1 MNSPDIPNNLTLTIA
16 DSLTKQGLSSL
27 LSLLSALSM
36 TFLAF
41 FAVVF
46 LLIYIRRKHLQ
57 SLFSKITARTAFQW
71 DDLLARHGCLT
82 WGANIGFAI
91 IFILLSR
98 ILFDGLSLHGMQ
110 IGSVVTIGCYI
121 YFIITVMF
129 FIDSVLNGFLEYYSE
144 LPVSHDIGIKGFIQA
159 LKLIILLIGLIFIMS
174 TLLGKS
180 PVLLLSGLGALT
192 AVLLLIFKDAILGF
206 VAGIQI
212 SVNNMVKVGDWVEMP
227 THMADGD
234 VIDISLTTVKIQ
246 NWDKTITSIPTY
258 DLISKPFKNWRGMQN
273 SGGRRIKRSIMI
285 DMNTIR
291 FADDTMIQ
299 DFKRISLIRPYVESK
314 IAEIDTFNQ
323 ENQID
328 DRPRNGR
335 SITNIGTF
343 RAYCEAYLR
352 AHPKIHDKMTF
363 LIRQLAP
370 TAKGLPIEIYVF
382 SNDIVWAN
390 YEGIQSDIF
399 DHLLAILPVFELSV
413 FQEPSGRDFA
423 SLINHNKP

>member
-1 MNSPDIPNNLTLTIA
+1 MDNTDITNNLTRTIA
-16 DSLTKQGLSSL
+16 DTLNTQGLSPT
-27 LSLLSALSM
+27 LSLLSALFL
-36 TFLAF
+36 TFLMF

-46 LLIYIRRKHLQ
+46 VLVYIRRKHLQ
-57 SLFSKITARTAFQW
+57 SLFGKITARTAFQW

-98 ILFDGLSLHGMQ
+98 ILFGGLLLHGMQ
-110 IGSVVTIGCYI
+110 IGNIVTTGCYI
-121 YFIITVMF
+121 YFIVTVMF
-129 FIDSVLNGFLEYYSE
+129 FIDSVLNGFLEYYSG

-159 LKLIILLIGLIFIMS
+159 IKLIILLVGLIFIMS
-174 TLLGKS
+174 ILLGKS
-180 PVLLLSGLGALT
+180 PVFFLSGLGALT

-291 FADDTMIQ
+291 FADDAMIQ

-314 IAEIDTFNQ
+314 IAEIDAFNRD
-323 ENQID
+323 NQID

-335 SITNIGTF
+335 SITNVGTF
-343 RAYCEAYLR
+343 RAYCQAYLK

-370 TAKGLPIEIYVF
+370 TSKGLPIEIYVF

-413 FQEPSGRDFA
+413 FQEPSGQDFA
-423 SLINHNKP
+423 SLINHNK